1 MYFDRDKIK
10 QQLVEFTIQAVEK
23 FLKEH
28 PELEFYAFAYD
39 CFARYAQVGL
49 CFNTVEEFE
58 KSLKGTQEY
67 YPQYSQTV
75 EQINEIKYCMG
86 GWEFQGFDM
95 IFVQQID
102 DIYDQLPEDDQQ
114 SKNEFIES
122 VMVLF
127 SEAIL
132 EFTQT
137 DTYKTIPKTQDFI
150 AYAMDHDENFT
161 DIIPHMLSLTG
172 HTFVDAQ
179 LKYPEL
185 DEKFKTFP
193 LCDTPDEAD

>member
-10 QQLVEFTIQAVEK
+10 QQLLEFTIQTVEK

-49 CFNTVEEFE
+49 CFNTIEEFDE
-58 KSLKGTQEY
+58 TLQRSQEH
-67 YPQYSQTV
+67 YPQYSQTA

-102 DIYDQLPEDDQQ
+102 DIYDQLPEDDEQ

-122 VMVLF
+122 VMILF

-137 DTYKTIPKTQDFI
+137 DTYKAIPKTQDFI

-161 DIIPHMLSLTG
+161 DIIPRMLSLTS

-179 LKYPEL
+179 LKYAEL

-193 LCDTPDEAD
+193 LCDTQDEAD

>member
-10 QQLVEFTIQAVEK
+10 QQLLEFTIQAVEK

-28 PELEFYAFAYD
+28 PELKFYAFAYD

-49 CFNTVEEFE
+49 CFNTIEEFDE
-58 KSLKGTQEY
+58 TLQRYQKG
-67 YPQYSQTV
+67 YPEDYQTV
-75 EQINEIKYCMG
+75 EEINEIKYCMG
-86 GWEFQGFDM
+86 DWEFLGFDM
-95 IFVQQID
+95 FYD
-102 DIYDQLPEDDQQ
+102 PLLNDIYDQLPEDDEQ

-122 VMVLF
+122 VMILF

-137 DTYKTIPKTQDFI
+137 DTYKAIPKTQDFI

-161 DIIPHMLSLTG
+161 DIIPRMLSLTG

-193 LCDTPDEAD
+193 LCDTPNEAD